1 MLEAHLSDKSEGLE
15 SHILAFLPLQASWT
29 PQLRYI

>member
-15 SHILAFLPLQASWT
+15 SRILAFLRLQASRM
-29 PQLRYI
+29 PQLRYV